1 MEEYFVSEKDVLDSD
16 EGVEDFEKKVSL
28 GESLEI
34 VSRTEEV
41 GEVKSLTELLE
52 VLVTKVRVVLLVS
65 LEDLGVDVSLGDW
78 KKDSLDIEILEDPPG
93 VRDVEEEYTTW
104 RAPSFLGSSGV
115 ATVLAMALG
124 TSFSVFLFSL
134 GSIVT

>member
-34 VSRTEEV
+34 AARTEEV
-41 GEVKSLTELLE
+41 GEVKSLTELVE

-104 RAPSFLGSSGV
+104 RAF
-115 ATVLAMALG
+115 
-124 TSFSVFLFSL
+124 
-134 GSIVT
+134 